1 MDVDDQLVPSLS
13 LSIFLVPYEE
23 TAGVK
28 YNASTTVLKRLRK
41 CLLQLESEFS
51 HLLSF
56 AGGLKTIEIE
66 TASASESSSSSNSSD
81 DLECDE
87 AKELSRL
94 SRVVFSLD
102 VTSSQQ
108 LVQLKKFL
116 DSGQLNL
123 WLTEHVQP
131 KVKGLKFF
139 RVILGKAYYM
149 AARRKLR
156 SLEKRA
162 RKQASRRSRQTSGS
176 SDTEVPVSDTVSRG
190 PHRLKLPKLP
200 PDRHMDF
207 KSWILD
213 EEYAQLPHSVQSCYV
228 KFEFRLYI
236 VDAVQHVVDQ
246 ASKNQNLL
254 VDEEKALTSAM
265 LNATC
270 DMTASL
276 VLTNTKRNQSSSIEY
291 KITKLCDFYSLPVW
305 RVFILA
311 ADIGNSEYC
320 YELRNC
326 DKPAAVP
333 DLEQMDTPSS
343 AGVAATVS
351 AAKVSDIIVQ
361 NCPNRCFRLI
371 DGALKEFETRPLN
384 AGRRVCLEAFLR
396 PYLQSI
402 AREPVLFWK
411 IFAFH
416 AASLAVAGSQT
427 VLDNAEP
434 SVFINQCCSVLIETW
449 IESVITD
456 KIKADS
462 VKFISAVTRYF
473 SAGFG
478 SLKPGGKLM
487 LCRVSLHIHQKFEAN
502 GDTFWPKDA
511 AQWLLQCLQQP
522 DLGSVDF
529 QSVFFLDSYLPSFLH
544 LCHCAQLLHSS
555 ESPANFILL
564 VDSLGF
570 IERAADKFRA
580 ALAQFLLCSGLV
592 RELNS
597 ANFVMIFSSMFDDA
611 ESNPALSD
619 LLIEFLS
626 INEVAETAKAFE
638 SCECLSSS
646 SLKLVKDC
654 SSQVLFNKQLAELKT
669 QEWKPLCEITAKAKR
684 LQFESLALW
693 HAEGVPVVRAA
704 VIDSIGS
711 EIENENSAAN
721 RRALSDLLSL
731 SGLFDEQFALKFMSI
746 VFSSDCQWLIKLCL
760 DSFDSALLSHIEA
773 SDSDELPA
781 VLAQFIRLSC
791 NYYCKSTCSVVSFL
805 LKRSK
810 NCHFRTVCLDC
821 GKGLLAEQPLTKA
834 SIEINIRDA
843 QNTAELL
850 RIIFDNFYQRISSSS
865 NESDTD
871 LILDWLQ
878 ENAPAFSSEFLYK
891 SLCEI
896 FGLSLEHLL
905 SVQPSQQRPTSALEL
920 LPLLLERNF
929 MWMWMTS
936 DSDPSIQP
944 LAEAVRLKLSSK
956 MQCIAD
962 FARVF
967 FNRDADKHLSLA
979 DFREF
984 VAIFERLKK
993 AGKLVRGNIES
1004 SLYDYFDLL
1013 LKAFFVN
1020 FGQDGQ
1026 TKKTVRCLEQNERS
1040 WNEQCTV
1047 VDQIFNFL
1055 FLISGENSRMNLKLL
1070 DLNDKQSRYQSLK
1083 QQFFNSIGSF
1093 GSDDLVFQIFEIRN
1107 VQNLELMKSLVQS
1120 ELFRRVFVR
1129 SKPASGGS
1137 RNLFEAESQSAVY
1150 SRPGALITVQCSYVL
1165 DKMLPDACTAYKQF
1179 WVEVERGS
1187 LLLGSIESFI
1197 SEGSKLEFKLEEGI
1211 VSNLGISSS
1220 VVDKFRSI
1228 QSRDIWL
1235 SRMHL
1240 LQFFLT
1246 EFFTSNQNST
1256 ESPEESYASGSEVS
1270 DDENTKCVA
1279 SFCKEAFINHEDAT
1293 ALIEE
1298 FISHCESTAS
1308 LSEYL
1313 EVFQDVHGAFGRVD
1327 PNVWEVL
1334 ASMYDCRKET
1344 LPFLREQQ
1352 SSDFQQ
1358 LLDNT
1363 DDTIAQDLSL
1373 SVINSLISLQQ
1384 ALRSFLSSS
1393 PRTSVKA
1400 LEQSVLQALKYFE
1413 AADNESNIQNEV
1425 NQRQKA
1431 AKNLIDRI
1439 KECNGH
1445 INSIKTLH
1453 ASMGSRGETS
1463 KLLAIGSI
1471 VGEKEAIRFLI
1482 KTPQCDCT
1490 LKRSVGSSESEYT
1503 LSQLRDHRS
1512 RIIISL
1518 SSQKDRS
1525 SVEQNDSVTLKEFVH
1540 LIDLLENTFDT
1551 AERLLK
1557 KGHPLFANHEFCG
1570 SLSACEDE
1578 LKELQVKEAS
1588 WDKLLQ
1594 DLRLTHHLANYV
1606 FGSNLLKL
1614 FQVFYLGHEKR
1625 DIMNI
1630 LYFMK
1635 VDGSSFDEVPL
1646 KNLNIDKLDASELYQ
1661 LFDEMFST
1669 LDALPRIEPRVFK
1682 SLPIQKTDMCVRPG
1696 ELLVCQMNPA
1706 EKDVISIFLNVW
1718 ISTQKEFPWIS
1729 EVVFCSQ
1736 DTVSDEVVLALKR
1749 CARED
1754 THTTFL
1760 VEVQNLRQKVLRELI
1775 AELIQQQSQRKL
1787 GRVAILCRAADSHS
1801 IFTVFRDNVV
1811 KAKSLTEEKLKI
1823 VLKDCFSDVFFCT
1836 SDRPSVVKSEQIV
1849 TASCKRSQD
1858 FSRIHISGFVQK
1870 QAVMEKIQKASIT
1883 KNAYMHID
1891 IGSVQNAD
1899 LLELILFE
1907 AVFCQTLSTAQA
1919 IVQFRPKALYL
1930 EIANSI
1936 DKELEDSFTLF
1947 SSLPDAKCEWKH
1959 LKNLEVSSKPTSP
1972 IQIVCKYLYLLATN
1986 TVDDTEV
1993 NLTDCVPSNVC
2004 LNLLGQFFN
2013 HPLEDGKR
2021 PSEIMS
2027 FLVLESCL
2035 KILGE
2040 QLKKF
2045 TASAYFRVKNLQLVY
2060 GGRVEIRAKM
2070 VGLIMQSTLKLT
2082 LKSVSSIKY
2091 QQSESRKNV
2100 FDHTVQRFRGLIN
2113 WEDFSYVLPVFINQD
2128 ISKVELIYR
2137 RLTDV
2142 THDIRDLFSV
2152 VLSQELREFSTLSQN
2167 ELFQKLVKIASK
2179 GQIGYIPAL
2188 KRELTENYTLTADNF
2203 LKMLLITLRMDA
2215 DVPVIIIGETG
2226 CGKTSLI
2233 RYLAA
2238 VQECTLEVM
2247 NFHAGISESDIIERV
2262 SKAAEVA
2269 ESQLKEFVELSE
2281 RSGIVW
2287 MFLDDINTCE
2297 HLGMLKEIV
2306 CHRRFLD
2313 RELPCNLRFIAACNP
2328 YVLRPKCDN
2337 SKHAGLEIKE
2347 LRNDKMMNLVYRVHP
2362 LPETMVELV
2371 WDFGRLT
2378 DSDEHAYISQM
2389 VALSIPQKILRKEI
2403 TEFLSIVQKFIR
2415 KLEDSEYATSLRDV
2429 RRFCEFYKFF
2439 IDYFKKKVALVDPKS
2454 RENQSKKA
2462 FLFSLYI
2469 CYYVRIADLHD
2480 RNDFAEKICGFF
2492 DKTAAQIQDDFVKEE
2507 LDVLKRMRVPRKTAR
2522 NLALRENVF
2531 ILFCCIYCQVPVLLV
2546 GKPGC
2551 SKSLAVNLIRSNLR
2565 GKDSED
2571 PLFRQYPSLRF
2582 FSYQGSEASTSE
2594 GIRRIFCKAENSIDA
2609 CKAEDSKPIVLID
2622 EIGLAEKSRY
2632 NPLKVLHSLLEPESS
2647 LDCKSRVSVVGISNW
2662 ALDPAKMN
2670 RAIHISRPD
2679 MNEDEL
2685 CETGKAICASDGSK
2699 SDKLISD
2706 EVLNRVAV
2714 ACHRYFKDQPFEN
2727 FHGLRDFY
2735 YLLKFICDRRSDG
2748 DNQISSIKE
2757 GLLRNFNGD
2766 KSSRKQVMRHF
2777 EDAIPGLKNA
2787 EILDHSIS
2795 SESVTEALINRNLRD
2810 SQARH
2815 LMLIYESEGC
2825 LDLLCFMLS
2834 QNHRTFKVMYGS
2846 QYEKDQHS
2854 EKFTYR
2860 KLNEVMMCMETGMVL
2875 ILKDFDLIYS
2885 SLYDMLNQN
2894 YSEYAGRKYC
2904 RIAMGVQAN
2913 QNCVVHRDFRCVV
2926 LVSKKE
2932 VRRLDPPFLNRF
2944 EKQVFDFEDKIC
2956 SMKLEKARNGLSSL
2970 MDNLCRIVSDD
2981 VVRTFKRTE
2990 VFQGYTPDL
2999 VASYLIQTGRSDLED
3014 HQAIREILPLLSR
3027 HMFPDAVLRTTYSK
3041 FERSRQY
3048 QQEYFDTD
3056 RLMTDLGSVMRNV
3069 TRSEELIQKV
3079 FVYTKFSLY
3088 LDIVKPLLGLESH
3101 SVKEIRLMDFSR
3113 EIDLLDSIVPFF
3125 KENKSDGVLL
3135 ARIKPSIDERYILH
3149 VRCLVDGLC
3158 QRYSEEI
3165 SVKKSIVFIIHL
3177 QHEDLDVQNYS
3188 WNWSPLIDWKAY
3200 FTESLNPESD
3210 VCLSELV
3217 LSDCASSMFE
3227 NTELIEG
3234 LHKSVVTSA
3243 FADAIRSPE
3252 MLDKAVKFFSR
3263 STELEKQISG
3273 FIVEEMLTKS
3283 SKNVQPFSP
3292 DHWLVKLAL
3301 ETTQLAN
3308 FPSFST
3314 FVMHGIK
3321 TSYKESLVKVLKAM
3335 SEFGIFT
3342 ENSSDSD
3349 LCVRVLASCPGGG
3362 DPSVHWELLEAALA
3376 KRLLGSKG
3384 FGCVEPWEGRLK
3396 GATERDLGT
3405 LVSAFR
3411 QMCQCERLS
3420 EAELAAFQR
3429 RQKEDSS
3436 RAARTAALCRTL
3448 LGFCHRIGVP
3458 SGACTVAEFLQQH
3471 AGSLAGGAAL
3481 AEAEAEG
3488 AVGLA
3493 LSKVPAL
3500 LEAAEQEQFSVIF
3513 ADLQRRFGGHEEAA
3527 ERVAAS
3533 VHEGDK
3539 PALLALLKSAC
3550 VRLLMA
3556 DSTQCGLTMAD
3567 LLADASL
3574 LPVGA
3579 PELRLRSDPAL
3590 DKPAVELLFLLA
3602 HCLHR
3607 SEQNKTKG
3615 QRKF

>member
-1 MDVDDQLVPSLS
+1 MESDSIGIGTGASDQSVTVQF
-13 LSIFLVPYEE
+13 SIVPY
-23 TAGVK
+23 AVKKGVK
-28 YNASTTVLKRLRK
+28 FSLQESAISKALDILNERRQDLAELLQFAGRLTEIELVLEESDGNSDDEEDENEEEDLSQLSKINISVACQQTEGLKQLNEFLKPDQGLAKWITDNVSSNVKSFKSFFVLLEEKYFKAVLKRVRSIEK
-41 CLLQLESEFS
+41 QLKDTAPTPPPDASKAAYVSTKPKEEASRPSSVDSEAAKAPVAPDSEVAAPVAIDSSNAAAPVATDSANAAAPVAIDSSNAAAPVATDSSNATAPVAPESDNAAAPVATDSANAAAPVATDSSNAAAPVATDSANAAAPVATDSANAAAPVATDSSNAAAPVATDSANAAAPVATDSSNATAPVATDSSNATAPVAPES
-51 HLLSF
+51 DNAADPNPATTVHSDTDKPDTSGALKDEAADSAANAVTDASSD
-56 AGGLKTIEIE
+56 AG
-66 TASASESSSSSNSSD
+66 AESSSTATGKPDKPADPATVTRKRSDGACNKQQQQQGKGRVANTAAGGTRDSSESRTRSETAAKDVKIKDKPDKLDSTVPAASNQIKTEANNADSSAAVADQSQADASADVPVYANSEAASKLD
-81 DLECDE
+81 SWVEPQDFLDLDE
-87 AKELSRL
+87 
-94 SRVVFSLD
+94 D
-102 VTSSQQ
+102 H
-108 LVQLKKFL
+108 KKFYTPF
-116 DSGQLNL
+116 D
-123 WLTEHVQP
+123 
-131 KVKGLKFF
+131 
-139 RVILGKAYYM
+139 
-149 AARRKLR
+149 
-156 SLEKRA
+156 
-162 RKQASRRSRQTSGS
+162 
-176 SDTEVPVSDTVSRG
+176 
-190 PHRLKLPKLP
+190 
-200 PDRHMDF
+200 
-207 KSWILD
+207 
-213 EEYAQLPHSVQSCYV
+213 
-228 KFEFRLYI
+228 FRLYI
-236 VDAVQHVVDQ
+236 ADVIKFTLDGILSAKRGGSDNQQLNETLSTFLLDAKCDITISLVVYEKEISKSFSVKKQVNFIKDFYALPSWKLFFLSDRLNDFVYSYTLHSRRPTLEFPNQ
-246 ASKNQNLL
+246 KQFQDLLKNIGPSASAPIERAVNNCARILDAIVKCCSKKGSAPTDGIISELQSRLL
-254 VDEEKALTSAM
+254 KRDRLIYFDALLEPFIDSVVGKSNVFWRIFASHAVSLAMADSTSLISSSDPVESIEQCYYSLVSKWLRNVTKDDSKKALEVNTTEF
-265 LNATC
+265 LC
-270 DMTASL
+270 
-276 VLTNTKRNQSSSIEY
+276 VTKRMLS
-291 KITKLCDFYSLPVW
+291 P
-305 RVFILA
+305 
-311 ADIGNSEYC
+311 
-320 YELRNC
+320 
-326 DKPAAVP
+326 P
-333 DLEQMDTPSS
+333 
-343 AGVAATVS
+343 
-351 AAKVSDIIVQ
+351 
-361 NCPNRCFRLI
+361 
-371 DGALKEFETRPLN
+371 
-384 AGRRVCLEAFLR
+384 
-396 PYLQSI
+396 
-402 AREPVLFWK
+402 
-411 IFAFH
+411 FAEHF
-416 AASLAVAGSQT
+416 
-427 VLDNAEP
+427 P
-434 SVFINQCCSVLIETW
+434 
-449 IESVITD
+449 
-456 KIKADS
+456 
-462 VKFISAVTRYF
+462 
-473 SAGFG
+473 
-478 SLKPGGKLM
+478 LKPGGGIL
-487 LCRVSLHIHQKFEAN
+487 LCRLSLFIHGRFAAENKSFWKTDEATLLLSFLQKPAL
-502 GDTFWPKDA
+502 KSISSQA
-511 AQWLLQCLQQP
+511 IR
-522 DLGSVDF
+522 
-529 QSVFFLDSYLPSFLH
+529 FLDSSLPSFLC
-544 LCHCAQLLHSS
+544 LCYCAKVLHPSAAPGEFVQLVKNLGFVERGGNKFRTDFTEALIKSGLLRSISCSNFVSISAAVFNDAEDFTCFKSLLEEFLKIKDADETLSAFESS
-555 ESPANFILL
+555 EFLSASLKDWVQSFGSSLMYTKLL
-564 VDSLGF
+564 DDLQTDSWQRFCDIYPRVKKLFGVEESVWHEQVLPVVRKAIIASISSKLF
-570 IERAADKFRA
+570 ENDGSGLNRRDLALLLDVKSVFDERFAI
-580 ALAQFLLCSGLV
+580 QFLSI
-592 RELNS
+592 
-597 ANFVMIFSSMFDDA
+597 IFSS
-611 ESNPALSD
+611 
-619 LLIEFLS
+619 
-626 INEVAETAKAFE
+626 
-638 SCECLSSS
+638 
-646 SLKLVKDC
+646 
-654 SSQVLFNKQLAELKT
+654 KT
-669 QEWKPLCEITAKAKR
+669 
-684 LQFESLALW
+684 
-693 HAEGVPVVRAA
+693 H
-704 VIDSIGS
+704 
-711 EIENENSAAN
+711 
-721 RRALSDLLSL
+721 
-731 SGLFDEQFALKFMSI
+731 
-746 VFSSDCQWLIKLCL
+746 WLIKFCL
-760 DSFDSALLSHIEA
+760 EKFADVFLNHLLAAGVEQQTN
-773 SDSDELPA
+773 LMC
-781 VLAQFIRLSC
+781 QFIRLSC
-791 NYYCKSTCSVVSFL
+791 DYLHKSVCATIMPLFEMSQESSLVSLCKEAALDVLNEKKLTRAVIESNVEDGKSAGLTDIV
-805 LKRSK
+805 
-810 NCHFRTVCLDC
+810 FRVCL
-821 GKGLLAEQPLTKA
+821 Q
-834 SIEINIRDA
+834 
-843 QNTAELL
+843 QV
-850 RIIFDNFYQRISSSS
+850 
-865 NESDTD
+865 SDTGGCD
-871 LILDWLQ
+871 QRQKEEILKFFQHPSD
-878 ENAPAFSSEFLYK
+878 AFCTDHLSR
-891 SLCEI
+891 SLCAI
-896 FGLSLEHLL
+896 FGLSLEHFL
-905 SVQPSQQRPTSALEL
+905 SAQPSQHRPTSALDL
-920 LPLLLERNF
+920 LPLLLEKNF

-956 MQCIAD
+956 LQCIAD

-967 FNRDADKHLSLA
+967 FNRKDLSLA

-984 VAIFERLKK
+984 VAIFDRLDKT
-993 AGKLVRGNIES
+993 GKLVRGSIES

-1020 FGQDGQ
+1020 FDRNGQ

-1040 WNEQCTV
+1040 WNEQCAV
-1047 VDQIFNFL
+1047 VGQIFDFL
-1055 FLISGENSRMNLKLL
+1055 FLISGENSQLNLKLL

-1083 QQFFNSIGSF
+1083 QQFLNSIGSF

-1107 VQNLELMKSLVQS
+1107 VQNLELMKSLVKS

-1187 LLLGSIESFI
+1187 LLLESIESFI
-1197 SEGSKLEFKLEEGI
+1197 SEGSKIEFKLEEGI
-1211 VSNLGISSS
+1211 VANLGISSS
-1220 VVDKFRSI
+1220 VVEKLRSI
-1228 QSRDIWL
+1228 QLRDIWL
-1235 SRMHL
+1235 SRVHL

-1246 EFFTSNQNST
+1246 EFFALNECSGD
-1256 ESPEESYASGSEVS
+1256 SPEESYASASEVS
-1270 DDENTKCVA
+1270 DDENTKNVA

-1298 FISHCESTAS
+1298 FISRCESTAT

-1313 EVFQDVHGAFGRVD
+1313 EVFHDVHGAFGGVD

-1334 ASMYDCRKET
+1334 ASMYECRKET

-1400 LEQSVLQALKYFE
+1400 LEQSVFQALKYFE

-1463 KLLAIGSI
+1463 KLLAIGI
-1471 VGEKEAIRFLI
+1471 VGEKEVIRFLI

-1503 LSQLRDHRS
+1503 LLQLRDHRS

-1540 LIDLLENTFDT
+1540 LIDLLENTFET
-1551 AERLLK
+1551 AERLLN
-1557 KGHPLFANHEFCG
+1557 KGHPLFANQELWG
-1570 SLSACEDE
+1570 SLSACENE
-1578 LKELQVKEAS
+1578 LKKLQVQEAS
-1588 WDKLLQ
+1588 WDKLLE
-1594 DLRLTHHLANYV
+1594 DLRFTHHLANYV

-1625 DIMNI
+1625 DIMNL

-1646 KNLNIDKLDASELYQ
+1646 KNLNIDELDASELYH

-1718 ISTQKEFPWIS
+1718 ISTQREFPWIS

-1760 VEVQNLRQKVLRELI
+1760 VEVQNLRQKVLREVI

-1836 SDRPSVVKSEQIV
+1836 SDRPSVGKSEQIV

-1959 LKNLEVSSKPTSP
+1959 LKNLEVSSEPTSP

-1993 NLTDCVPSNVC
+1993 NLADCVPSNVC

-2113 WEDFSYVLPVFINQD
+2113 WEDSSYVLPVFMNQD
-2128 ISKVELIYR
+2128 ISTVELIYR

-2142 THDIRDLFSV
+2142 TSEIRDLFSGAS
-2152 VLSQELREFSTLSQN
+2152 SQELKEFSTLSQK

-2203 LKMLLITLRMDA
+2203 LKMLLITLRIDA

-2247 NFHAGISESDIIERV
+2247 NFHAGISESNIIERV
-2262 SKAAEVA
+2262 SQAASVA
-2269 ESQLKEFVELSE
+2269 ESQLKEFVESSE

-2287 MFLDDINTCE
+2287 MFLDEVNTCE

-2328 YVLRPKCDN
+2328 YVLRPKCDV
-2337 SKHAGLEIKE
+2337 SKRAGLEIKE

-2389 VALSIPQKILRKEI
+2389 VALSIPQKILSKEI
-2403 TEFLSIVQKFIR
+2403 TECLSSVQKFIR

-2439 IDYFKKKVALVDPKS
+2439 IDYFKKKVALADPKS
-2454 RENQSKKA
+2454 TENPSKKA

-2469 CYYVRIADLHD
+2469 CYYVRIADLND
-2480 RNDFAEKICGFF
+2480 RNDFAAKICGFF
-2492 DKTAAQIQDDFVKEE
+2492 DKTAAQIQNDFIKEE

-2735 YLLKFICDRRSDG
+2735 YLLKFICDRKSDS

-2777 EDAIPGLKNA
+2777 EDAFPGLKSA
-2787 EILDHSIS
+2787 EISDHSIS

-2854 EKFTYR
+2854 EEFTYR

-2875 ILKDFDLIYS
+2875 ILKDFDLIYG

-3056 RLMTDLGSVMRNV
+3056 RLMT
-3069 TRSEELIQKV
+3069 T
-3079 FVYTKFSLY
+3079 
-3088 LDIVKPLLGLESH
+3088 
-3101 SVKEIRLMDFSR
+3101 
-3113 EIDLLDSIVPFF
+3113 
-3125 KENKSDGVLL
+3125 L
-3135 ARIKPSIDERYILH
+3135 AVS
-3149 VRCLVDGLC
+3149 
-3158 QRYSEEI
+3158 
-3165 SVKKSIVFIIHL
+3165 
-3177 QHEDLDVQNYS
+3177 
-3188 WNWSPLIDWKAY
+3188 
-3200 FTESLNPESD
+3200 
-3210 VCLSELV
+3210 
-3217 LSDCASSMFE
+3217 CA
-3227 NTELIEG
+3227 
-3234 LHKSVVTSA
+3234 
-3243 FADAIRSPE
+3243 
-3252 MLDKAVKFFSR
+3252 
-3263 STELEKQISG
+3263 
-3273 FIVEEMLTKS
+3273 
-3283 SKNVQPFSP
+3283 
-3292 DHWLVKLAL
+3292 
-3301 ETTQLAN
+3301 
-3308 FPSFST
+3308 
-3314 FVMHGIK
+3314 
-3321 TSYKESLVKVLKAM
+3321 
-3335 SEFGIFT
+3335 
-3342 ENSSDSD
+3342 
-3349 LCVRVLASCPGGG
+3349 
-3362 DPSVHWELLEAALA
+3362 
-3376 KRLLGSKG
+3376 
-3384 FGCVEPWEGRLK
+3384 
-3396 GATERDLGT
+3396 
-3405 LVSAFR
+3405 
-3411 QMCQCERLS
+3411 
-3420 EAELAAFQR
+3420 
-3429 RQKEDSS
+3429 
-3436 RAARTAALCRTL
+3436 TL
-3448 LGFCHRIGVP
+3448 LG
-3458 SGACTVAEFLQQH
+3458 Q
-3471 AGSLAGGAAL
+3471 
-3481 AEAEAEG
+3481 
-3488 AVGLA
+3488 
-3493 LSKVPAL
+3493 
-3500 LEAAEQEQFSVIF
+3500 
-3513 ADLQRRFGGHEEAA
+3513 
-3527 ERVAAS
+3527 
-3533 VHEGDK
+3533 
-3539 PALLALLKSAC
+3539 KS
-3550 VRLLMA
+3550 
-3556 DSTQCGLTMAD
+3556 
-3567 LLADASL
+3567 
-3574 LPVGA
+3574 
-3579 PELRLRSDPAL
+3579 
-3590 DKPAVELLFLLA
+3590 
-3602 HCLHR
+3602 
-3607 SEQNKTKG
+3607 
-3615 QRKF
+3615 